1 MKKSL
6 TTDELVEEIKD
17 ILDDVV
23 NPVDTVVEIPDDENI
38 TKALRAETTKEQLG
52 MVIEHLM
59 EAIEGMIEVPE
70 EESDSPEMEDSYGM
84 YDTRPIEKYEDIEE
98 KAKDKFKDVIK
109 PRKGEPSNKE
119 LYARIVAEAKRKFD
133 VYPSAYANGWV
144 VQEYKRRGGKY
155 NVSKSEGLEDGFD
168 DSEIEDGFEKKYQ
181 GSEVYKSDNEQE
193 DAWDNDMQKCWTGY
207 RQDGMKEKGGRMV
220 PNCVPVNK
228 AEDLTEADQVTK
240 SLWGGSFKPKR

>member
-1 MKKSL
+1 
-6 TTDELVEEIKD
+6 
-17 ILDDVV
+17 
-23 NPVDTVVEIPDDENI
+23 
-38 TKALRAETTKEQLG
+38 
-52 MVIEHLM
+52 M

-84 YDTRPIEKYEDIEE
+84 YDTRPIEKYEDMEE

-119 LYARIVAEAKRKFD
+119 LYARIVSEAKRKFD
-133 VYPSAYANGWV
+133 TYPSAYANGWV

-155 NVSKSEGLEDGFD
+155 NVSKSEGQDDGFEE
-168 DSEIEDGFEKKYQ
+168 SEIEDNFEKKYQ
-181 GSEVYKSDNEQE
+181 GCGCETCKRLDVSCENCPVCQKNEMNKSEIYKSDNEQE

-220 PNCVPVNK
+220 PNCVPVEK
-228 AEDLTEADQVTK
+228 AEDLTEADMVTK
-240 SLWGGSFKPKR
+240 SFWAGSFNFKK